1 MHEYAKT
8 ETGFAQ
14 QLPKNLIANILY
26 FLINVAIGLYLV
38 PYFISTLGVAAY
50 GLIPLAT
57 SFTGYVGILVQSINT
72 AVTRFLTIDLQRGDY
87 PAANK
92 TFSTAFFGLAS
103 VIALMIP
110 IVIIVSYFIPV
121 IFNVPGRAGNWCDNS
136 LYLCINSLFH
146 PFIERD
152 LHCST
157 LCL

>member
-72 AVTRFLTIDLQRGDY
+72 AVTRLPHNRSPARGLSCCKQDLQY
-87 PAANK
+87 
-92 TFSTAFFGLAS
+92 S
-103 VIALMIP
+103 
-110 IVIIVSYFIPV
+110 
-121 IFNVPGRAGNWCDNS
+121 IFWPGQCHRAHDSDSNNSFLFHSRDFQCSGRAGNWCDNP

-146 PFIERD
+146 SFIERD